1 MGLGYGFKVKG
12 DQGRQSLQIQQ
23 QGQEICAD
31 RNPTGLLRI
40 PFQYWV
46 NYWSQQ
52 NCRQATQGL
61 ENNSAWEKQY

>member
-23 QGQEICAD
+23 QRLEICAD

-40 PFQYWV
+40 PFQY
-46 NYWSQQ
+46 
-52 NCRQATQGL
+52 
-61 ENNSAWEKQY
+61 